1 MKVVVVES
9 PAKAK
14 TINRYL
20 GDDYTVLASYG
31 HVRDLPSKDGSVQ
44 PDQDFEMSWQLSDSG
59 GKRIKEITDALK
71 GADRL
76 ILATDPDREG
86 EAISWHVCELL
97 KAKKDAR
104 DIPYERVVFNE
115 ITKSAILTAMDNPR
129 DLDIDLVDAYLAR
142 RALDHLIGFSISP
155 VLWRKLPG
163 SKSAG
168 RVQSVAL
175 RLICER
181 EGEIERFITDE
192 YWSVDT
198 LFKNEKDETVL
209 GRLTHADGI
218 KLDKLSIKT
227 EAQAKQL
234 ASRIDGATW
243 SVGDVETKR
252 VKRRPAP
259 PFTTSTL
266 QQEAS
271 RKLGFSASR
280 TMQIAQKLY
289 EGISLGAETT
299 GLITYMRTD
308 GVSMSGEA
316 IAGARDE
323 IRNLYGA
330 EFTPEKPRFY
340 KTKAANA
347 QEAHEAVRPTSFSRQ
362 PQDMRRFLDF
372 DQFRL
377 YELIWKRA
385 IASQMEDAQLDQTA
399 MNLIASDDALVMR
412 TTGSILVFDGF
423 IRVYRED
430 KDDSQAESDDQEKL
444 LPALKAGDALDTDTV
459 SPEQHFTQ
467 PPARFTDASLIK
479 RLEELGIGR
488 PSTYASILQVLEK
501 RSYVI
506 KDSKR
511 FIPEHRGRIVSVF
524 LKNFFSRYVEYNF
537 TAGLET
543 QLDDV
548 SGGRMEWRHL
558 LRDFWK
564 DFSLAVSEAKELPVP
579 DVMEKLDSQL
589 ETLFFTAD
597 EKGKINRS
605 CSKCETGTL
614 ELKLGKFGPFLGCK
628 NYPECKYIRQIAAVN
643 SEDDGAGD
651 FSEDKLLG
659 TDTATDMPVFLKR
672 GPYGLYAQLGDT
684 DVKKPKRTSVPR
696 GTDIA
701 SVDLSYAL
709 GLLSLPRDIGAHPE
723 TGEMIQAG
731 LGRFG
736 PYLKYQGKFASLK
749 DDDVLEVG
757 INRAVDVLAEA
768 AKTAGRLLG
777 THPEGGEVHL
787 KKGRFGP
794 YIEHNKMRAPVPRG
808 TEMTD
813 ITLEDGVRLLAER
826 AAKPAAKKK
835 ASKKKTATKKK
846 TIAKKK
852 TAAKKK

>member
-20 GDDYTVLASYG
+20 GDDYIVLASYG

-59 GKRIKEITDALK
+59 GKRIKDITDALK

-97 KAKKDAR
+97 KAKKESR

-209 GRLTHADGI
+209 GRLTHADGV

-227 EAQAKQL
+227 EAEAKQL

-280 TMQIAQKLY
+280 TMQIATWSVGDIETKRVKRRPAPPFTTSTLQQEASRKLGFSASRTMQIAQKLY
-289 EGISLGAETT
+289 EGIALGAETT

-316 IAGARDE
+316 IAGVRSE
-323 IRNLYGA
+323 ITNLYGA

-347 QEAHEAVRPTSFSRQ
+347 QEAHEAIRPTSFSRQ

-399 MNLIASDDALVMR
+399 MNLVASDDALVMR

-430 KDDSQAESDDQEKL
+430 KDDSQGDADDQDKL
-444 LPALKAGDALDTDTV
+444 LPALKAGDALDADTV

-467 PPARFTDASLIK
+467 PPARFATSPFHRCKSYQTPRRTWHWPSLNLCQHSAS
-479 RLEELGIGR
+479 
-488 PSTYASILQVLEK
+488 S
-501 RSYVI
+501 
-506 KDSKR
+506 
-511 FIPEHRGRIVSVF
+511 
-524 LKNFFSRYVEYNF
+524 
-537 TAGLET
+537 
-543 QLDDV
+543 
-548 SGGRMEWRHL
+548 
-558 LRDFWK
+558 
-564 DFSLAVSEAKELPVP
+564 
-579 DVMEKLDSQL
+579 
-589 ETLFFTAD
+589 
-597 EKGKINRS
+597 
-605 CSKCETGTL
+605 
-614 ELKLGKFGPFLGCK
+614 
-628 NYPECKYIRQIAAVN
+628 
-643 SEDDGAGD
+643 
-651 FSEDKLLG
+651 
-659 TDTATDMPVFLKR
+659 
-672 GPYGLYAQLGDT
+672 
-684 DVKKPKRTSVPR
+684 
-696 GTDIA
+696 
-701 SVDLSYAL
+701 
-709 GLLSLPRDIGAHPE
+709 
-723 TGEMIQAG
+723 
-731 LGRFG
+731 
-736 PYLKYQGKFASLK
+736 
-749 DDDVLEVG
+749 
-757 INRAVDVLAEA
+757 
-768 AKTAGRLLG
+768 
-777 THPEGGEVHL
+777 
-787 KKGRFGP
+787 
-794 YIEHNKMRAPVPRG
+794 
-808 TEMTD
+808 
-813 ITLEDGVRLLAER
+813 
-826 AAKPAAKKK
+826 
-835 ASKKKTATKKK
+835 
-846 TIAKKK
+846 
-852 TAAKKK
+852 